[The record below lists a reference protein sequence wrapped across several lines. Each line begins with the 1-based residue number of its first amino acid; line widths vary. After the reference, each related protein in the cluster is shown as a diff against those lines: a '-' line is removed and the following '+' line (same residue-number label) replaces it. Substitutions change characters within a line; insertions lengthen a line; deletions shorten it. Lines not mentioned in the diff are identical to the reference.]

1 MLREKHKW
9 KPHKCESTDAE
20 HRGGATRS
28 SAEDSVMELER
39 RGSIVQLGLEKTTG
53 NGRIGLK
60 QAKPFCI
67 TKLQVWE
74 AYKRVKANKGAAG
87 VDGQTIT
94 MFDADLK
101 NNLYKLWNRLASG
114 SYFPAPVMR
123 VEIPKGDG
131 RMRPLGIPTVTD
143 RIAQMVVKQNLEPE
157 LEQHFHPDSYGYR
170 PGKSALDAVGKA
182 RKRCWKRDWVLDL
195 DIKGFFD
202 NIDHKLMMRAVRAH
216 TKEKWVLLYIE
227 RWLKAPVKMLDDTL
241 DFPKKGTPQGGV
253 ASPLLAN
260 LFLHYAFDK
269 WISREYPDVPFERYA
284 DDAVC
289 HCKNQAQVERLKHEL
304 EARMKEVGLELH
316 PEKTKIV
323 YCKDDSRQEEYPQVS
338 FDFLG
343 YTFRS
348 RRSKNRW
355 GKYFVSF
362 SPAISNKAAKAIR
375 HKSRVWNWS
384 LRSDKHLEDLAIM
397 FNPII
402 KGWINYYGR
411 YYKSAL
417 YPTLKCLERRL
428 IMWATRKYKRLRN
441 HRRRA
446 AQWLNRI
453 ARKQPYLFAH
463 WRLLYAAAGR

>member
-1 MLREKHKW
+1 MIREKHKW
-9 KPHKCESTDAE
+9 KSHKCESTNAE
-20 HRGGATRS
+20 NRDGATRS
-28 SAEDSVMELER
+28 SVEAFVMKVER
-39 RGSIVQLGLEKTTG
+39 RGSIDQFELRKTTG

-67 TKLQVWE
+67 SKRQVWE

-87 VDGQTIT
+87 ADGQTIEAFG
-94 MFDADLK
+94 MDLE
-101 NNLYKLWNRLASG
+101 NNLYKLWNRLSSG
-114 SYFPAPVMR
+114 SYFPVAVMR

-143 RIAQMVVKQNLEPE
+143 RIAQMVAKQLIEPE
-157 LEQHFHPDSYGYR
+157 LEKHFHLNSYGYR

-182 RKRCWKRDWVLDL
+182 RERCWKSDWVLDL

-202 NIDHKLMMRAVRAH
+202 NIDHELMMRAVRTH
-216 TKEKWVLLYIE
+216 VKEKWVLLYIE
-227 RWLKAPVKMLDDTL
+227 RWLKAPIEMQDSTL
-241 DFPKKGTPQGGV
+241 EFPQKGTPQGGV
-253 ASPLLAN
+253 ISPLLAN
-260 LFLHYAFDK
+260 LFLHYAFDQ
-269 WISREYPDVPFERYA
+269 WMAREFPEVPFERYA

-289 HCKNQAQVERLKHEL
+289 HCKNKAQAEQLKHEL
-304 EARMKEVGLELH
+304 EVRMKEVGLELH
-316 PEKTKIV
+316 SEKTKIV
-323 YCKDDSRQEEYPQVS
+323 YCRDDDRRGNYPEIS

-343 YTFRS
+343 YTFRP

-355 GKYFVSF
+355 GKYFINF
-362 SPAISNKAAKAIR
+362 TPAIGNKAAKAIR
-375 HKSRVWNWS
+375 QKSRDWNWP
-384 LRSDKHLEDLAIM
+384 LRSDKRLEDLALM

-402 KGWINYYGR
+402 QGWINYYGR

-428 IMWATRKYKRLRN
+428 VMWATRKYKCLRN